1 MSCRRHIVRDEGCD
15 GGDDDS
21 DDAKLNVRS
30 INDIQTTVYVYR
42 DSIYNSRVGPKAW
55 KVGYMKGWL
64 ITTIS
69 SFWIPDGNYT
79 GDSQAPGGIQAKRRT
94 RGSVTATPS
103 GALFMPSRWSR
114 RGDTICPWRM
124 IGPLAHSPCTWLASA
139 TSSSYHVRP
148 RGGDE
153 GRPCGQ
159 RVFA

>member
-1 MSCRRHIVRDEGCD
+1 MRDEGCD

-21 DDAKLNVRS
+21 DDAKLSVRS

-79 GDSQAPGGIQAKRRT
+79 GGFSGTWGHPSEAESKRLCHCNSIRC
-94 RGSVTATPS
+94 VVHA
-103 GALFMPSRWSR
+103 
-114 RGDTICPWRM
+114 
-124 IGPLAHSPCTWLASA
+124 
-139 TSSSYHVRP
+139 VQVVK
-148 RGGDE
+148 E
-153 GRPCGQ
+153 GRHDMSMEDDWAACAFPMHGACFSHIFLLS
-159 RVFA
+159 RPSEARR